1 MPKNGPSK
9 VTPLTDVINGGK
21 AEWGKKSQSWSK
33 IVRDAEIVYED
44 DYVVAFHDPEDSVHE
59 SPRVEGEIR
68 ITVLPKRP
76 VATLLD
82 LNVTHED
89 LNAQMLFAVQQVAYK
104 LGLQNEGFELR
115 SHVLPPYQHRPGYAL
130 HIRAGKTPAQAKNDS
145 NAASAS
151 SSP

>member
-1 MPKNGPSK
+1 MPKNGASK
-9 VTPLTDVINGGK
+9 VTLLTDLINGDK
-21 AEWGKKSQSWSK
+21 IRWGKKAQNWAK
-33 IVRDAEIVYED
+33 TVRNAEIIYQD
-44 DYVVAFHDPEDSVHE
+44 DVVVAFHDPEDSPHE

-68 ITVLPKRP
+68 ITVLSKRQ
-76 VATLLD
+76 VATMLD

-104 LGLQNEGFELR
+104 LGLQNEGFEVR

-130 HIRAGKTPAQAKNDS
+130 HIRARRPPAQAKNDS

-151 SSP
+151 SNP